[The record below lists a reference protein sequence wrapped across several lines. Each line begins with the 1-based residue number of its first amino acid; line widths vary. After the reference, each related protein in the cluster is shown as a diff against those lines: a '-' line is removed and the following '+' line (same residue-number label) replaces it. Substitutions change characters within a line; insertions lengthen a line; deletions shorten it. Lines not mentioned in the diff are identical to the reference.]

1 MHAELQTPTKASSNA
16 TKELCLLK
24 YYCST
29 TALSLE
35 KYKCKVDWMLANNM
49 ISQKAHKNTTLF
61 KFIFLRRNIVH
72 FLDIVFLFSY
82 HSLIPTSGIIITWN
96 RNLQKLEHNLQD
108 PSITSRNT
116 CIPSRNQ
123 VTLIQ
128 RDRRGNARIW
138 SDNLQLACVQPPT
151 SSYNLWIACVQKLLL
166 IGRDDLKRQNWPHL
180 GHKPFFL
187 GMKQI
192 SDPLQNSS
200 GWEWFQEYLSFDWKE
215 KLTTYNF
222 QDDGH
227 ISSCPIVH
235 V

>member
-1 MHAELQTPTKASSNA
+1 
-16 TKELCLLK
+16 
-24 YYCST
+24 
-29 TALSLE
+29 
-35 KYKCKVDWMLANNM
+35 MLANNT

-82 HSLIPTSGIIITWN
+82 HSSIPSSGIIINWN

-151 SSYNLWIACVQKLLL
+151 SSYNPQLPHGRHGHGDHGKHGGSSVRT
-166 IGRDDLKRQNWPHL
+166 GRD
-180 GHKPFFL
+180 G
-187 GMKQI
+187 
-192 SDPLQNSS
+192 
-200 GWEWFQEYLSFDWKE
+200 
-215 KLTTYNF
+215 TTETTETIKTR
-222 QDDGH
+222 DK
-227 ISSCPIVH
+227 
-235 V
+235 

>member
-1 MHAELQTPTKASSNA
+1 MLQKNAVKSSPNSGSQMHAELQTPTKASSNA

-35 KYKCKVDWMLANNM
+35 KYKCKVDWMLANNT
-49 ISQKAHKNTTLF
+49 ISWKAHKNTTLF

-72 FLDIVFLFSY
+72 FLDIVFFFSY
-82 HSLIPTSGIIITWN
+82 HSSIPTSGIIITWN
-96 RNLQKLEHNLQD
+96 RNLQKLEHNLH

-151 SSYNLWIACVQKLLL
+151 SSYNL
-166 IGRDDLKRQNWPHL
+166 
-180 GHKPFFL
+180 
-187 GMKQI
+187 
-192 SDPLQNSS
+192 
-200 GWEWFQEYLSFDWKE
+200 
-215 KLTTYNF
+215 
-222 QDDGH
+222 
-227 ISSCPIVH
+227 
-235 V
+235 

>member
-1 MHAELQTPTKASSNA
+1 MLQKNAVKSSPNSGSQMHAELQTPTKASSNA

-35 KYKCKVDWMLANNM
+35 KYKCKVDWMLANNT

-82 HSLIPTSGIIITWN
+82 HSSIPTSGIIITWN
-96 RNLQKLEHNLQD
+96 KNLQKLEHNLQD

-128 RDRRGNARIW
+128 R
-138 SDNLQLACVQPPT
+138 LM
-151 SSYNLWIACVQKLLL
+151 
-166 IGRDDLKRQNWPHL
+166 RQCAHL
-180 GHKPFFL
+180 
-187 GMKQI
+187 
-192 SDPLQNSS
+192 
-200 GWEWFQEYLSFDWKE
+200 
-215 KLTTYNF
+215 
-222 QDDGH
+222 
-227 ISSCPIVH
+227 VR
-235 V
+235 